1 MLDVITKV
9 SRRPPLTRSLY
20 ENYTY
25 TLEWIQLPNVS
36 NPRSVCPVLLALFDA
51 LCLSVMALCDGPMS
65 PLPLSPYPAF
75 AL

>member
-36 NPRSVCPVLLALFDA
+36 NPRFVCPVLWALLAVDQLLLLKA
-51 LCLSVMALCDGPMS
+51 RCSMS
-65 PLPLSPYPAF
+65 HPAF